1 MTRSVIFGLSFLII
15 GAVMQVNSFGD
26 QRLQKAIFAGGCFW
40 CMEADFEKIPGVR
53 SVISGYTGGTGSDPT
68 YEDYGGKGYIEAVEV
83 IYDSSVIS
91 YERLLDYFWRSID
104 PTDGGGQFCDR
115 GHGYSTAIFYT
126 TEEQK
131 KLAEKTK
138 AVLNRSGIL
147 KHPVQTMILEAG
159 RFYPAEDYHQN
170 YYKKNPLKYRS
181 YRFGCGRDSR
191 LKEVWGDTVHS
202 QNHILKDIRYV
213 KPSDEELKNKLTP
226 LQYRVTQENDTEP
239 PFDNRYWDNQ
249 KEGIYVDV
257 VSGEPLFS
265 SIDKFKSGTGWPS
278 FTKPLEPDNI
288 VEREDRS
295 LFRTR
300 TEVRSKHGDSHLG
313 HVFDDGPPPT
323 GLRYCINSAALR
335 FIPKEELV
343 NEGYPEYRGLFH

>member
-1 MTRSVIFGLSFLII
+1 MIRSVILGLSFLII
-15 GAVMQVNSFGD
+15 GAVMQANSFGD
-26 QRLQKAIFAGGCFW
+26 QSLQKAIFAGGCFW

-53 SVISGYTGGTGSDPT
+53 SVTSGYIGGTGPDPT
-68 YEDYGGKGYIEAVEV
+68 YENYGAKGYIEAVEV
-83 IYDSSVIS
+83 IYDSSVIT

-104 PTDGGGQFCDR
+104 PTDGDGQFCDR

-131 KLAEKTK
+131 NLAERTK
-138 AVLNRSGIL
+138 AALNTSGTL
-147 KHPVQTMILEAG
+147 KDPVQTMILEAG
-159 RFYPAEDYHQN
+159 KFYPAEDYHQD
-170 YYKKNPLKYRS
+170 YYKKNPARYKF
-181 YRFGCGRDSR
+181 YRFRCGRDSR
-191 LKEVWGDTVHS
+191 LEEVWGKDT
-202 QNHILKDIRYV
+202 RYG
-213 KPSDEELKNKLTP
+213 KPSDQELKSVLTP
-226 LQYRVTQENDTEP
+226 LQYRVTQESDTEP
-239 PFDNRYWDNQ
+239 SFDNEYWDNE

-278 FTKPLEPDNI
+278 FTKPLEPGNI
-288 VEREDRS
+288 VERKDRS
-295 LFRTR
+295 LFKTR
-300 TEVRSKHGDSHLG
+300 TEVRSRHGDSHLG

-343 NEGYPEYRGLFH
+343 KEGYPEYKELFH

>member
-1 MTRSVIFGLSFLII
+1 MIRSLIFGLSFLVI

-26 QRLQKAIFAGGCFW
+26 ERLQKAILAGGCFW

-53 SVISGYTGGTGSDPT
+53 SVISGYIGGTGPDPT
-68 YEDYGGKGYIEAVEV
+68 YEDYGAKGYIEAVQV
-83 IYDSSVIS
+83 IYDSSVIT

-131 KLAEKTK
+131 NLADRTK
-138 AVLNRSGIL
+138 AALNRSGTL
-147 KHPVQTMILEAG
+147 KESVQTMILEAG
-159 RFYPAEDYHQN
+159 EFYPAEDYHQD
-170 YYKKNPLKYRS
+170 YHKKNPTRYKF
-181 YRFGCGRDSR
+181 YRFRCGRDSR
-191 LKEVWGDTVHS
+191 LEEVWGKDT
-202 QNHILKDIRYV
+202 RYG
-213 KPSDEELKNKLTP
+213 KPSDEKLKSMLTP
-226 LQYRVTQENDTEP
+226 LQYRVTRENDTEP
-239 PFDNRYWDNQ
+239 PFDNKYWDNE

-265 SIDKFKSGTGWPS
+265 SADKFKSGTGWPS
-278 FTKPLEPDNI
+278 FTKPLEPGNM

-295 LFRTR
+295 LFKTR
-300 TEVRSKHGDSHLG
+300 TEVRSRHGDSHLG

-335 FIPKEELV
+335 FIPKEKLV
-343 NEGYPEYRGLFH
+343 KEGYPEYEDLFH